1 MKQYY
6 DKNTGIN
13 RSRRKTIIKGVKVK
27 DSSIKEF
34 PYKNEINNNW
44 FRSINLISNLSKI
57 KLKDGNYKDIE

>member
-34 PYKNEINNNW
+34 PYNNEMIST
-44 FRSINLISNLSKI
+44 SIIIDSDQLISNQI
-57 KLKDGNYKDIE
+57 YVKLN

>member
-13 RSRRKTIIKGVKVK
+13 RSRRKTIINGVKVK

-34 PYKNEINNNW
+34 PYNNEMIST
-44 FRSINLISNLSKI
+44 SIIIDSDQLISNQI
-57 KLKDGNYKDIE
+57 YVKLN